1 VLGAQLMAAGK
12 PAEAEAV
19 YRADLKQNAENGWA
33 LYGLKAALAA
43 QGKTA
48 ESADVEKRFA
58 QAWKHADITLTA
70 SAY

>member
-1 VLGAQLMAAGK
+1 VLGAQLIAAGK
-12 PAEAEAV
+12 AGEAEAV

-43 QGKTA
+43 QGK
-48 ESADVEKRFA
+48 SADAAEAGKRFDA
-58 QAWKHADITLTA
+58 AWKHADISLTA